1 MSKKNI
7 IVSDNILKTIEQ
19 IDKFNNTVASKH
31 LKDFNKS
38 NQLNA
43 SNTILKL
50 AKELNSSQK
59 TAKAISN
66 YKFIDFKASDL
77 LYQIHKSV
85 QEISLQPNMNKM
97 TFSDFKY
104 ISAENILKSLKLLD
118 TNVSNFIDASSY
130 EFPSLAINHELM
142 EAISYTEENVSLDEL
157 QEIEKIID
165 DTNTIIDD
173 AFQETEKRV
182 EILMSYLNRLSESK
196 IASKAKEYTM
206 QVIIAIV
213 ANILYAIIAEKIHL
227 VEDKPNVVVN
237 QYNTTVNVEVNP
249 DGQSV
254 VPTTVIYSVGK
265 TYTTL
270 IQKKLETSKKETK
283 EGLIKIPIGSKV
295 VLKTVY
301 EKWLEISIS
310 MDGIEK
316 IGFIQKD
323 GLAEIE

>member
-7 IVSDNILKTIEQ
+7 TVPDSILKTVEQ
-19 IDKFNNTVASKH
+19 MDKFNNGMAGKH
-31 LKDFNKS
+31 LRDFSKR

-43 SNTILKL
+43 RGALLKL
-50 AKELNSSQK
+50 AGEINSSQK
-59 TAKAISN
+59 AAKALSN
-66 YKFIDFKASDL
+66 YKFIDFKAGEL
-77 LYQIHKSV
+77 LSQIHKSV
-85 QEISLQPNMNKM
+85 QEISLPPDMNKM

-142 EAISYTEENVSLDEL
+142 EAISYTEENVSVDEL

-165 DTNTIIDD
+165 DTNAIIDD

-249 DGQSV
+249 DGQAV

-270 IQKKLETSKKETK
+270 IQKKLEKSRKDTK
-283 EGLIKIPIGSKV
+283 EGLMKIPIGSKV
-295 VLKTVY
+295 VLKAVY

-310 MDGIEK
+310 MDGLEK
-316 IGFIQKD
+316 TGFTQKD